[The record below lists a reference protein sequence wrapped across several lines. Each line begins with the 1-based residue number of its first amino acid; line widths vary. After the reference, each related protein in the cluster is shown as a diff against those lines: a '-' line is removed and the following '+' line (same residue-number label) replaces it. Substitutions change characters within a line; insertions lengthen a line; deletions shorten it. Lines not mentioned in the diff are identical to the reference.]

1 MANPGRNCKF
11 CGERGHNI
19 RSCNSAA
26 SARNLISKFG
36 DIVRNEIPTVAG
48 KIFPLSGFEGSLVS
62 MNFKIADNPFHCSE
76 NNNFTDG
83 LSYYR
88 RKSINDAIENV
99 LKETSTENRYSD
111 RVIICKMLA
120 PVFETNNLQLG
131 FFVEKDSFSTSWNKR
146 AEMSLIAEEI
156 DFKISDYIQDKMHE
170 PGGNRYKTLWR
181 KICEH
186 TNLTEKY
193 RGWEGKE
200 GEMIRAFLE
209 EAVKELQ
216 TSANNKR
223 TDPNKMFSVISSR
236 LGRTERTYSAESRC
250 GVVGEWMHLDPPQIS
265 FTWREKPDDW
275 EFSFE
280 LTDKLKEKIEEA
292 VKQPFL
298 NELFV
303 EAQNYIYERVS
314 PIRYYRNDR
323 DETSISLNTLYKL
336 VNERSFEFTADL
348 HHERGYFESLE
359 VDDDFF
365 FNEEPPPIVVSEWE
379 KACKTGASSAD
390 YTVKDFIKMAH
401 SGGYAQ
407 SYDKGLMQARK
418 FPGMYP
424 AVSIEE
430 KNDYDGKYY
439 NVRWVGRDYVAA
451 RDAENF
457 SLSEIVL
464 AAMEALVYSERVI
477 K

>member
-1 MANPGRNCKF
+1 
-11 CGERGHNI
+11 
-19 RSCNSAA
+19 
-26 SARNLISKFG
+26 
-36 DIVRNEIPTVAG
+36 
-48 KIFPLSGFEGSLVS
+48 
-62 MNFKIADNPFHCSE
+62 
-76 NNNFTDG
+76 
-83 LSYYR
+83 
-88 RKSINDAIENV
+88 
-99 LKETSTENRYSD
+99 
-111 RVIICKMLA
+111 
-120 PVFETNNLQLG
+120 
-131 FFVEKDSFSTSWNKR
+131 
-146 AEMSLIAEEI
+146 MSLIAEEI
-156 DFKISDYIQDKMHE
+156 DFKISDYIQGKMHE

-280 LTDKLKEKIEEA
+280 LTDKLKKKIEEA

-314 PIRYYRNDR
+314 PTRYYRNDR

-365 FNEEPPPIVVSEWE
+365 FNEEPPPVVVSEWE

-451 RDAENF
+451 RDAEKF